1 MAIRLAI
8 NGFGRIGRT
17 VMRCALAT
25 PGVEVVA
32 INDRMDVELMAFL
45 FKRDSVH
52 GPYAEEVSVSG
63 NSILIGDREVK
74 ALQITDDLMNLPW
87 GDLKVDIVLAVHR
100 SFQGSGK
107 GRQAHTRRR
116 KKSDRLCSR

>member
-17 VMRCALAT
+17 VMRCALST

-32 INDRMDVELMAFL
+32 INDRMDVELMTLL

-52 GPYAEEVSVSG
+52 GPYEGDVSVDG
-63 NSILIGDREVK
+63 KHHLCRREPG
-74 ALQITDDLMNLPW
+74 QSPPDY
-87 GDLKVDIVLAVHR
+87 R
-100 SFQGSGK
+100 
-107 GRQAHTRRR
+107 
-116 KKSDRLCSR
+116 